1 MAARAKPT
9 AQAKAAAKAKAS
21 ARAKSAAQA
30 RSSTP
35 APSRPSTPSRPPAKA
50 SAPAQDSLPPEQ
62 TAAAAGT
69 ALAAAPKALLVAAAA
84 QGIEAVGLAALAVL
98 SAISTADGHSH
109 TRASGIAIT
118 VLVLLVAAGLAA
130 VAVSLAKARP
140 WSRVP
145 SALTQVFI
153 IIVGIALIGSH
164 PGWAGPALAVAVI
177 CLAGLLT
184 PASLRALNRSLDEPP
199 VKSR

>member
-1 MAARAKPT
+1 MAARAKAT
-9 AQAKAAAKAKAS
+9 ARAKAAAKTKAS
-21 ARAKSAAQA
+21 AQARSAAQA
-30 RSSTP
+30 KTSAPVRSG
-35 APSRPSTPSRPPAKA
+35 
-50 SAPAQDSLPPEQ
+50 APAQSTRPAEASPQPAE
-62 TAAAAGT
+62 TGAAAGPG
-69 ALAAAPKALLVAAAA
+69 LAAEPKALLLAAAA
-84 QGIEAVGLAALAVL
+84 QGIEAAALAVL
-98 SAISTADGHSH
+98 AVLSAVSTADGRSH

-118 VLVLLVAAGLAA
+118 LLVLLVAAGLAT

-145 SALTQVFI
+145 SALTQVLI
-153 IIVGIALIGSH
+153 IIVGIALMGGH

-184 PASLRALNRSLDEPP
+184 PASLRALNRPLDQPP

>member
-1 MAARAKPT
+1 MAARAKAT
-9 AQAKAAAKAKAS
+9 ARAKAAAKAKAS
-21 ARAKSAAQA
+21 AQARSAAQA
-30 RSSTP
+30 KTSAPVRSG
-35 APSRPSTPSRPPAKA
+35 
-50 SAPAQDSLPPEQ
+50 APAQSTRPAEASPQPAE
-62 TAAAAGT
+62 TGAAAGPG
-69 ALAAAPKALLVAAAA
+69 LAAEPKALLLAAAA
-84 QGIEAVGLAALAVL
+84 QGIEAAALAVL
-98 SAISTADGHSH
+98 AVLSAVSTADGRSH

-118 VLVLLVAAGLAA
+118 LLVLLVAAGLAT

-153 IIVGIALIGSH
+153 IIVGIALMGGH

-184 PASLRALNRSLDEPP
+184 PASLRALNRPLDQPP

>member
-1 MAARAKPT
+1 MAARAKAT
-9 AQAKAAAKAKAS
+9 ARAKAAAKAKAS
-21 ARAKSAAQA
+21 AQARSAAQA
-30 RSSTP
+30 KTSAPVRSG
-35 APSRPSTPSRPPAKA
+35 
-50 SAPAQDSLPPEQ
+50 APAQSTRPAEASPQPAE
-62 TAAAAGT
+62 TGAAAGPG
-69 ALAAAPKALLVAAAA
+69 LAAEPKALLLAAAA
-84 QGIEAVGLAALAVL
+84 QGIEAAALAVL
-98 SAISTADGHSH
+98 AVLSAVSTADGRSH

-118 VLVLLVAAGLAA
+118 LLVLLVAAGLAT
-130 VAVSLAKARP
+130 VAVSLARARP

-153 IIVGIALIGSH
+153 IIVAIALMGGH

-184 PASLRALNRSLDEPP
+184 PASLRALNRPLDQPP

>member
-1 MAARAKPT
+1 MGGDGSASQGNGASQGSGQGEGQRTGQERRAGQEQRAGAQRRISPEQPRPRP
-9 AQAKAAAKAKAS
+9 AQAS
-21 ARAKSAAQA
+21 PQ
-30 RSSTP
+30 
-35 APSRPSTPSRPPAKA
+35 
-50 SAPAQDSLPPEQ
+50 PEE
-62 TAAAAGT
+62 TGPAAGPGR
-69 ALAAAPKALLVAAAA
+69 AAEPKALLLAAAA
-84 QGIEAVGLAALAVL
+84 QGIEAAALAVL
-98 SAISTADGHSH
+98 AVLSAVSTADGRSH

-118 VLVLLVAAGLAA
+118 LLVLLVAAGLAT

-153 IIVGIALIGSH
+153 IIVGIALMGGH

-184 PASLRALNRSLDEPP
+184 PASLRALNRPLDQPP

>member
-1 MAARAKPT
+1 MAARAKAT
-9 AQAKAAAKAKAS
+9 ARAKAAAKAKAS
-21 ARAKSAAQA
+21 AQARSAAQA
-30 RSSTP
+30 KTSAPVRSG
-35 APSRPSTPSRPPAKA
+35 A
-50 SAPAQDSLPPEQ
+50 SAQSSHPAGGTRPAEASPQPAETGP
-62 TAAAAGT
+62 AAGPG
-69 ALAAAPKALLVAAAA
+69 LAAEPKALLLAAAA
-84 QGIEAVGLAALAVL
+84 QGIEAAALAVL
-98 SAISTADGHSH
+98 AVLSAVSTADGRSH

-118 VLVLLVAAGLAA
+118 LLVLLVAAGLAT

-153 IIVGIALIGSH
+153 IIVGIALMGGH

-184 PASLRALNRSLDEPP
+184 PASLRALNRPLDQPP
-199 VKSR
+199 AKSR

>member
-1 MAARAKPT
+1 MAARAKAT
-9 AQAKAAAKAKAS
+9 ARAKAAAKAKAS
-21 ARAKSAAQA
+21 AQARSAAQA
-30 RSSTP
+30 KSSAPVRSG
-35 APSRPSTPSRPPAKA
+35 A
-50 SAPAQDSLPPEQ
+50 SAQSTRHRLEASPQPEE
-62 TAAAAGT
+62 TGPAAGPG
-69 ALAAAPKALLVAAAA
+69 LAAEPKALLLAAAA
-84 QGIEAVGLAALAVL
+84 QGIEAAALAVL
-98 SAISTADGHSH
+98 AVLSAVSTADGRSH

-118 VLVLLVAAGLAA
+118 LLVLLVAAGLAT

-145 SALTQVFI
+145 SALTQVLI
-153 IIVGIALIGSH
+153 IIVGIALMGGH

-184 PASLRALNRSLDEPP
+184 PASLRALNRPLDQPP

>member
-1 MAARAKPT
+1 MMPDRRRT
-9 AQAKAAAKAKAS
+9 
-21 ARAKSAAQA
+21 
-30 RSSTP
+30 
-35 APSRPSTPSRPPAKA
+35 
-50 SAPAQDSLPPEQ
+50 DS
-62 TAAAAGT
+62 
-69 ALAAAPKALLVAAAA
+69 
-84 QGIEAVGLAALAVL
+84 GIDPDKQH
-98 SAISTADGHSH
+98 ADGRSH

-118 VLVLLVAAGLAA
+118 LLVLLVAAGLAT

-153 IIVGIALIGSH
+153 IIVGIALMGGH
-164 PGWAGPALAVAVI
+164 PGWAGPALALAVI

-184 PASLRALNRSLDEPP
+184 PASLRALNRPLDQPP